1 MGDTRMIHA
10 YTAADFRQADEIA
23 MTRYGIPGVVL
34 MENTGRGA
42 CEVLLKRYPEAN
54 DFLILCGPGNNGGD
68 GFVIAR
74 HLALNGRRVS
84 IITSAA
90 QETYRSDAAV
100 NCNSASKL
108 GLRIRTSSDMSDD
121 EIKQV
126 VCDSSVVID
135 ALLGTGTTG
144 TPRGEVLRLVLA
156 SVNAKQAAAID
167 IPSGVDADTGE
178 IPGLSVKA
186 DVTISFSAA
195 KNGLYITPG
204 ASVAGEIALCP
215 IGIAPELILPQTPS
229 VSIINRKD
237 LKRFLP
243 TLSLEAYK
251 GTRGALLI
259 IGGSDNYR
267 GAPLL
272 AALGA
277 LRAGCGLVV
286 LAIPDFMADSAAAF
300 LPEAIIEPIPSDGE
314 TMDLN
319 RLDAIAQKWAHTCKA
334 AVIGPGL
341 KRKTEDDSAFKKF
354 WMNWPHPLLAD
365 AGAFDFLS
373 NSADLPQRTDAVIT
387 PHAGEAARLLSTTS
401 REIMSHRLR
410 HCRQLGDGF
419 GVAVLKGRNT
429 LVSGKDHVTIIDE
442 GSPALATAGSGDVLS
457 GAIGALLA
465 AGYPPFQAAS
475 GGALLHA
482 TAGSLLM
489 ERGKESG
496 VLAREIADTMSECIR
511 NTAALI

>member
-1 MGDTRMIHA
+1 MINA

-23 MTRYGIPGVVL
+23 MTHYGIPGAVL
-34 MENTGRGA
+34 MENAGRGA

-74 HLALNGRRVS
+74 HLALNGRRVF

-90 QETYRSDAAV
+90 PETYRSDAAV
-100 NCNSASKL
+100 NCNSAFKL

-121 EIKQV
+121 EIKQA

-144 TPRGEVLRLVLA
+144 APRGEVLRLVLA
-156 SVNAKQAAAID
+156 SLNAKQAAAVD

-277 LRAGCGLVV
+277 LRSGCGLVV

-341 KRKTEDDSAFKKF
+341 KRKTEDDSAFKYF
-354 WMNWPHPLLAD
+354 WRNWRKPLLAD
-365 AGAFDFLS
+365 AGAFDFLA
-373 NSADLPQRTDAVIT
+373 NIPNLPKRADSVIT
-387 PHAGEAARLLSTTS
+387 PHAGEAALLLCTTAE
-401 REIMSHRLR
+401 EIMSRRLR
-410 HCRQLGDGF
+410 SCRQLSDDF

-429 LVSGKDHVTIIDE
+429 LVSDKDHVTIIDE

-465 AGYPPFQAAS
+465 AGCSPIEAAC

-496 VLAREIADTMSECIR
+496 VLAREIADTMSECIH